1 MRAKERWRQTDNKK
15 ILNCLCFEPRYEHAC
30 TQMPTNIDVC
40 RRACVFVC
48 LLGGKKYCSVVSL
61 HNPHSLPLFC
71 QSQLTNFYLQVQ
83 YTHTRPPIHL
93 FSVPVFN
100 WGSKPV
106 WWAVAGLIEVFFL
119 FSSLFPSTM
128 YGLTLLTLTICITE
142 RWDTV
147 RSNLCLVLTSLW
159 QGQVLFHVTMLYYRN
174 VNIGLYIQYSP
185 NLKKGCLIPV
195 LICGYVISMRPL
207 FIYWF
212 FLKKEEKELKQLFVL
227 TKNLGTYIHD
237 HSSPDR

>member
-1 MRAKERWRQTDNKK
+1 MGSPSTLAGVEMRCQPGVRNWLWNTECAQQTDKYTPPPNSSSFEIQCNIILLMPHISLYLSHLLLSKSSCMFYATGRPVCVCVCVCLFFMRAKERWRQTDNKK

-100 WGSKPV
+100 
-106 WWAVAGLIEVFFL
+106 
-119 FSSLFPSTM
+119 
-128 YGLTLLTLTICITE
+128 
-142 RWDTV
+142 
-147 RSNLCLVLTSLW
+147 
-159 QGQVLFHVTMLYYRN
+159 
-174 VNIGLYIQYSP
+174 
-185 NLKKGCLIPV
+185 
-195 LICGYVISMRPL
+195 
-207 FIYWF
+207 
-212 FLKKEEKELKQLFVL
+212 
-227 TKNLGTYIHD
+227 
-237 HSSPDR
+237 